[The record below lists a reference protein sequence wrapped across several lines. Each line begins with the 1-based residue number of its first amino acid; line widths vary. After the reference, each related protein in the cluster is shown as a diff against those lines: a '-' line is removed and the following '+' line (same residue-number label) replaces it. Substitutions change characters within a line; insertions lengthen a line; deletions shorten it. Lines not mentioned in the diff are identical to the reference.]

1 MDVYTAAPVHPH
13 TDPRDLVSRFAAIK
27 SSQTARPPAEPA
39 VEDAASPKRGARS
52 GKKLVSAHFSA
63 EMSRAMHLLAL
74 EQDVTLQ
81 ALMGEAF
88 DDLMRKY
95 GKHPFGER

>member
-1 MDVYTAAPVHPH
+1 MSKFAGMRTARVAQARPAAEPPPAMAREEGAS
-13 TDPRDLVSRFAAIK
+13 TKPAGRQGKKAISGYFSPEVSR
-27 SSQTARPPAEPA
+27 
-39 VEDAASPKRGARS
+39 G
-52 GKKLVSAHFSA
+52 L
-63 EMSRAMHLLAL
+63 HLLAL
-74 EQDVTLQ
+74 EQESNLQ

>member
-1 MDVYTAAPVHPH
+1 M
-13 TDPRDLVSRFAAIK
+13 SRFAAIK
-27 SSQTARPPAEPA
+27 SEKARTAPAMAPDPDHSNAPVAATKAPA
-39 VEDAASPKRGARS
+39 RI
-52 GKKLVSAHFSA
+52 GKKAVSGYFSP
-63 EMSRAMHLLAL
+63 EMSRSLHLLAL
-74 EQDVTLQ
+74 EQGSSLQ

>member
-1 MDVYTAAPVHPH
+1 MASTKDPGSGPSPRPSRNRPNATHCHPTPASAAHGRSCSNQGKKAVSGYFSPE
-13 TDPRDLVSRFAAIK
+13 VSR
-27 SSQTARPPAEPA
+27 
-39 VEDAASPKRGARS
+39 G
-52 GKKLVSAHFSA
+52 LH
-63 EMSRAMHLLAL
+63 MLAL
-74 EQDVTLQ
+74 EQGSNLQ

>member
-1 MDVYTAAPVHPH
+1 MSRFSANQAEHTARIATEWEGPQSATSGSPGRIGKKAVSGYFSPE
-13 TDPRDLVSRFAAIK
+13 VSR
-27 SSQTARPPAEPA
+27 
-39 VEDAASPKRGARS
+39 G
-52 GKKLVSAHFSA
+52 L
-63 EMSRAMHLLAL
+63 HLLAL
-74 EQDVTLQ
+74 EQETSLQ

>member
-1 MDVYTAAPVHPH
+1 M
-13 TDPRDLVSRFAAIK
+13 SRFASIK
-27 SSQTARPPAEPA
+27 AERAAPPAQAPSPLQATVTGRSVARAGKRA
-39 VEDAASPKRGARS
+39 VS
-52 GKKLVSAHFSA
+52 GYFSA
-63 EMSRAMHLLAL
+63 DLRRALHQLGL
-74 EQDVTLQ
+74 EQDLTLQ

>member
-1 MDVYTAAPVHPH
+1 M
-13 TDPRDLVSRFAAIK
+13 SRFAAIK
-27 SSQTARPPAEPA
+27 SDKTKSAPAPA
-39 VEDAASPKRGARS
+39 VDAAELASPDRS
-52 GKKLVSAHFSA
+52 AKTPGRTGKKAVSGYFSPDV
-63 EMSRAMHLLAL
+63 SRGLHLLAL
-74 EQDVTLQ
+74 EQGSSLQ

>member
-1 MDVYTAAPVHPH
+1 M
-13 TDPRDLVSRFAAIK
+13 SRFAAMKAEREVREPVGQSDDRGSGGGK
-27 SSQTARPPAEPA
+27 SPARI
-39 VEDAASPKRGARS
+39 
-52 GKKLVSAHFSA
+52 GKKAVSGYFSP
-63 EMSRAMHLLAL
+63 EVSRGLHILAL
-74 EQDVTLQ
+74 ELETSLQ

>member
-1 MDVYTAAPVHPH
+1 M
-13 TDPRDLVSRFAAIK
+13 SRFAAIK
-27 SSQTARPPAEPA
+27 SEKAKPAPVVALSPDASDTQPASANAPARI
-39 VEDAASPKRGARS
+39 
-52 GKKLVSAHFSA
+52 GKKAVSGYFSP
-63 EMSRAMHLLAL
+63 EMSRGLHLLAL
-74 EQDVTLQ
+74 EQGKSLQ

>member
-1 MDVYTAAPVHPH
+1 M
-13 TDPRDLVSRFAAIK
+13 SRFAAMK
-27 SSQTARPPAEPA
+27 TQRAERAQPAPAA
-39 VEDAASPKRGARS
+39 VEAVERPAARMNPRE
-52 GKKLVSAHFSA
+52 GKKAVSGYFSP
-63 EMSRAMHLLAL
+63 EVSRGLHLLAI
-74 EQDVTLQ
+74 EQGTSLQ

>member
-1 MDVYTAAPVHPH
+1 M
-13 TDPRDLVSRFAAIK
+13 SRFASIK
-27 SSQTARPPAEPA
+27 TARESPAALPSA
-39 VEDAASPKRGARS
+39 TDAARTAGRR
-52 GKKLVSAHFSA
+52 GKKAVSGYFSV
-63 EMSRAMHLLAL
+63 EMSKGLHLIAL
-74 EQDVTLQ
+74 EQGVSLQ

>member
-1 MDVYTAAPVHPH
+1 M
-13 TDPRDLVSRFAAIK
+13 SRFAGMKTQRAERA
-27 SSQTARPPAEPA
+27 QPAPANVEPA
-39 VEDAASPKRGARS
+39 DRPLARS
-52 GKKLVSAHFSA
+52 NPREGKKAVSGYFSP
-63 EMSRAMHLLAL
+63 EVSRGLHLLAL
-74 EQDVTLQ
+74 EQGTSLQ

>member
-1 MDVYTAAPVHPH
+1 M
-13 TDPRDLVSRFAAIK
+13 SRFAAIK
-27 SSQTARPPAEPA
+27 SEKAKPAPIPAPAPGDSDPPPASAKAPA
-39 VEDAASPKRGARS
+39 RI
-52 GKKLVSAHFSA
+52 GKKAVSGYFSP
-63 EMSRAMHLLAL
+63 EVSRGLHLLAL
-74 EQDVTLQ
+74 EQGTSLQ

>member
-1 MDVYTAAPVHPH
+1 M
-13 TDPRDLVSRFAAIK
+13 SRFAAIK
-27 SSQTARPPAEPA
+27 SEKAKPAQAAAPSPGASDAPPASAKAPA
-39 VEDAASPKRGARS
+39 RI
-52 GKKLVSAHFSA
+52 GKKAESGYFSP
-63 EMSRAMHLLAL
+63 EMSRGLHLLAL
-74 EQDVTLQ
+74 EQGTSLQ

>member
-1 MDVYTAAPVHPH
+1 M
-13 TDPRDLVSRFAAIK
+13 SRFAAIK
-27 SSQTARPPAEPA
+27 SEKTRPTPAAAPPPGHSNAPAAPTKAPARI
-39 VEDAASPKRGARS
+39 
-52 GKKLVSAHFSA
+52 GKKAVSGYFSP
-63 EMSRAMHLLAL
+63 EMSRGLHLLAL
-74 EQDVTLQ
+74 EQGTSLQ

>member
-1 MDVYTAAPVHPH
+1 MSKFAGMRTARVAQVKPVPEASPGAAREERASAKPAGRQGKKAISGYFSP
-13 TDPRDLVSRFAAIK
+13 DVSR
-27 SSQTARPPAEPA
+27 
-39 VEDAASPKRGARS
+39 G
-52 GKKLVSAHFSA
+52 L
-63 EMSRAMHLLAL
+63 HLLAL
-74 EQDVTLQ
+74 EQESNLQ